1 VQLISV
7 QPEGKGNVVDQ
18 ENRLNYCVLTRK
30 QLPRTNYFTKCKFAD
45 LIAKDLHN
53 MQILLQIFSFFLLYV
68 NTGLLQKFFLFIFE
82 AC

>member
-45 LIAKDLHN
+45 LIAN
-53 MQILLQIFSFFLLYV
+53 F
-68 NTGLLQKFFLFIFE
+68 
-82 AC
+82 